1 MKKYLGTIFLI
12 FGFLPYPTQTLVRTR
27 SIHTVI
33 FMGNWR
39 DRFEKSINQKTGRKL
54 SVYFELYEGAWIS
67 ADSSGIWRV
76 DRGEINIICFFQNQA
91 VGAKRIY
98 PKDSGIAK
106 SNRDFIVRCR
116 HEQSICRCSGRV
128 SERRTAGS
136 HIFYMGGWKK
146 VQH

>member
-1 MKKYLGTIFLI
+1 MKSDDGLVITVSREHLCIRIKS
-12 FGFLPYPTQTLVRTR
+12 YPTWTLVHIR

-106 SNRDFIVRCR
+106 SNRDLIVRCR
-116 HEQSICRCSGRV
+116 YE
-128 SERRTAGS
+128 
-136 HIFYMGGWKK
+136 
-146 VQH
+146 